1 MEQQKLTTNE
11 DIIGFLCE
19 TFPMCFFKGNDVKPL
34 KIGIFRDVAD
44 RLNGDQRVSNRYLR
58 IALRHYTNSWRYL
71 SAVVEEAQRVD
82 LDGQE
87 VETVS
92 AQHAEHAAQQLKES
106 KERAAEKRKQKARES
121 KTKLKVNR
129 KPAGKTTAKI
139 PIKHRKSKLA
149 KPTIVRSLSQ
159 DELKSGVRVSVKV
172 GKQPMQ
178 AVITEV
184 AKDGVTVQ
192 LNSGMTVKVQE
203 SQLKMVATKS

>member
-1 MEQQKLTTNE
+1 MEQNKLTSNE
-11 DIIGFLCE
+11 EIIGFLCE
-19 TFPMCFFKGNDVKPL
+19 SFPLCFFNGNDVKPL

-44 RLNGDQRVSNRYLR
+44 RLVDEQRVSNRYLR

-71 SAVVEEAQRVD
+71 SAVVEDASRID
-82 LDGQE
+82 LDGNE
-87 VETVS
+87 VESVS

-106 KERAAEKRKQKARES
+106 KERAAEKRKQKAKES
-121 KTKLKVNR
+121 KSKLKFNR
-129 KPAGKTTAKI
+129 KPSGKPDGKI
-139 PIKHRKSKLA
+139 PIKHRKSKLS

-159 DELKSGVRVSVKV
+159 DELKSGVRVSVKL
-172 GKQPMQ
+172 GKQPME

-203 SQLKMVATKS
+203 SQLKMVANKR